1 MDALFNKLIDV
12 EKKLHLSANWQN
24 INFLREVLHEDFFE
38 FGRSGG
44 TTNKTN
50 TLSVLVDEQPK
61 TIYSEDYHCTLLSN
75 NTLLMTYT
83 SFERQ
88 QNVKIKLTHRSS
100 IWLKNS
106 KNQWQ
111 LRFHQGTPTGGQ

>member
-1 MDALFNKLIDV
+1 MEALFNKLIDV
-12 EKKLHLSANWQN
+12 EKKLHLSANRQN

-61 TIYSEDYHCTLLSN
+61 TIYSEDYHCTLLSD

-88 QNVKIKLTHRSS
+88 QNIKIKLTHRSS

>member
-1 MDALFNKLIDV
+1 MEALFNKLIDV
-12 EKKLHLSANWQN
+12 EKKLHLSANRQN

-88 QNVKIKLTHRSS
+88 QNIKIKLTHRSP

>member
-1 MDALFNKLIDV
+1 MEALFNKLIDV
-12 EKKLHLSANWQN
+12 EKKLHLSANRQN

-44 TTNKTN
+44 TSNKPN

-61 TIYSEDYHCTLLSN
+61 TIYSEDYHCTLLSG

-88 QNVKIKLTHRSS
+88 QNIKIKLTHRSS

-111 LRFHQGTPTGGQ
+111 LRFHQGTPTGCQ

>member
-1 MDALFNKLIDV
+1 MEALFNKLIDV
-12 EKKLHLSANWQN
+12 EKKLHLSASRQN

-61 TIYSEDYHCTLLSN
+61 TIYSEDYHCTLLCD

-88 QNVKIKLTHRSS
+88 QNIKIKLTHRSS

>member
-12 EKKLHLSANWQN
+12 EKKLHLSTNRQN

-61 TIYSEDYHCTLLSN
+61 TIYSEDYHCTLLSD

-88 QNVKIKLTHRSS
+88 QNIKIKLTHRSS

>member
-12 EKKLHLSANWQN
+12 EKKLHLSANRQN

-61 TIYSEDYHCTLLSN
+61 TIYSEDYHCTLLSD

-88 QNVKIKLTHRSS
+88 QNIKIKLTHRSS

-111 LRFHQGTPTGGQ
+111 LRFHQETPTGGQ

>member
-1 MDALFNKLIDV
+1 MEALFNKLIDV
-12 EKKLHLSANWQN
+12 EKKLHLSANRQN

-61 TIYSEDYHCTLLSN
+61 TIYSEDYHCTLLSD

>member
-12 EKKLHLSANWQN
+12 EKKLHLSANRQN

-88 QNVKIKLTHRSS
+88 QNIKIKLTHRSS

>member
-1 MDALFNKLIDV
+1 MEALFNKLIDV
-12 EKKLHLSANWQN
+12 EKKLHLSANRQN

-88 QNVKIKLTHRSS
+88 QNIKIKLTHRSS

>member
-1 MDALFNKLIDV
+1 MRI
-12 EKKLHLSANWQN
+12 
-24 INFLREVLHEDFFE
+24 FFE

-50 TLSVLVDEQPK
+50 TLSVLVDEQPI

-88 QNVKIKLTHRSS
+88 QNIKIKLTHRSS

>member
-12 EKKLHLSANWQN
+12 EKKLHLSANRQN

-61 TIYSEDYHCTLLSN
+61 TIYSEDYHCTLLSD
-75 NTLLMTYT
+75 NTLLITYT

-88 QNVKIKLTHRSS
+88 QNIKIKLTHRSS

>member
-12 EKKLHLSANWQN
+12 EKKLHLSANRQN

-88 QNVKIKLTHRSS
+88 QNIKIKLTRRSS

>member
-12 EKKLHLSANWQN
+12 EKKLHLSANRQN

-61 TIYSEDYHCTLLSN
+61 TIYSEDYHCTLLSD

-88 QNVKIKLTHRSS
+88 QNIKIKLTHRSS

-106 KNQWQ
+106 KSQWQ

>member
-12 EKKLHLSANWQN
+12 EKKLHLSANRQN

-61 TIYSEDYHCTLLSN
+61 TIYSEDYHCTLLSD

-88 QNVKIKLTHRSS
+88 QNIKIKLTHRSS